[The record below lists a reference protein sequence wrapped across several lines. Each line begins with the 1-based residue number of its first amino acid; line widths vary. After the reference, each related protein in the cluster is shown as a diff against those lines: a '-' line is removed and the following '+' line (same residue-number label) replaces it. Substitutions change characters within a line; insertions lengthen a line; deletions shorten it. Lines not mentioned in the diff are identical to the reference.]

1 MQRKINYKN
10 TLNLPKTDFPMKAN
24 LQQNEPIIQ
33 KSWEKENLFLKIS
46 ERKRHSKKFLFH
58 DGPPYAN
65 GPIHL
70 GHLLNK
76 VLKDLVVR
84 SKIMEGF
91 NVEFVPGWDC
101 HGLPIEHKVLKELGK
116 NAASMTALSIRRSCG
131 KYAAKYVKMQSKQ
144 MVRLGT
150 LADYKKPYLTMTSG
164 YEAGVLEAF
173 SQLLEKGLVYRDLK
187 PVHWSIENQTA
198 LAEAELEYHEREDR
212 SIYVLFEV
220 DNPLILPPSLNAKKR
235 ERTYIIIWTTT
246 PWTLP
251 ANLAIAVAPKGK
263 YGLYRS
269 PDGENLIIGEALY
282 EQVFEKSQKANYFQV
297 GSCLGKEFSE
307 MGVSCI
313 HPFINRKSVVV
324 TADYVTFSTGT
335 GCVHTAPGHGDE
347 DYRTGLKEGLDIYC
361 PVRED
366 GTFDD
371 TVPEWIRG
379 KGVWESNEII
389 TQRLRETGNLFHSE
403 SYVHSYPH
411 DWRSKTPTIFRATNQ
426 WFIHMDKPF
435 TETGKT
441 LREVAINSVMKSVDF
456 YPDWGRNRLGG
467 MLESRPDW
475 CISRQRSW
483 GLPLP
488 YFTDTEGRAVMTVK
502 MVSAITEKIREKGSD
517 VWFFSEPHEL
527 LDKYNPQ
534 DDPQAPSWLKSKH
547 DISNLLKGGDV
558 FDVWFESGSSW
569 NSVLNA
575 RNLGYPADM
584 YLEGSDQHRGWFQ
597 SSLLVAL
604 GATGAP
610 PFRAL
615 FTHGFMVDA
624 KGKKMSKS
632 GGNAIEVEDI
642 LSKYGADICRWW
654 VSSLSYSN
662 DIKVDW
668 EFFDV
673 AADEYRKI
681 RNTIRFLLGNLSD
694 FDLIQH
700 GIEFNEDDKDSIDYW
715 AYCEFTKFANK
726 TSEAYSDFSYKQAS
740 DLIFSFCCDEMSAI
754 YLSCIKD
761 RLYCDKRDS
770 RKRRR
775 SQTVMYQIADGII
788 KFLAPILVHTSFEAY
803 KSLKKD
809 KDVNVHLETFP
820 CVEKIEPDEIW
831 DDIMKIRKRCLK
843 DLEDARGENGMNNPL
858 DVALIATVTE
868 NLYGEIKK
876 FEPELEDL
884 CGVSR
889 FDVLKEKEPR
899 GVEFEAEDILDIKLV
914 DLSEE
919 PRCERSWKRG
929 KTVEKRSNGRFLSE
943 RDALALGL

>member
-1 MQRKINYKN
+1 MQEKINYKD
-10 TLNLPKTDFPMKAN
+10 TLNLPRTDFPMKAN
-24 LQQNEPIIQ
+24 LQQKEPVIQ
-33 KSWEKENLFLKIS
+33 KSWNKENLFAKIR
-46 ERKRHSKKFLFH
+46 EKNRNCEKFLFH

-101 HGLPIEHKVLKELGK
+101 HGLPIEHKVLKELGED
-116 NAASMTALSIRRSCG
+116 AAAMPALSIRRSCS
-131 KYAAKYVKMQSKQ
+131 KYARKYVKTQSKQ
-144 MVRLGT
+144 MIRLGT
-150 LADYKKPYLTMTSG
+150 TGDYEKPYLTMTPD

-187 PVHWSIENQTA
+187 PVHWSIENRTA
-198 LAEAELEYHEREDR
+198 LAEAELEYHEREDK
-212 SIYVLFEV
+212 SVYVLFEI
-220 DNPLILPPSLNAKKR
+220 DDPSALPASLNAEHTEKA
-235 ERTYIIIWTTT
+235 YLIIWTTT

-251 ANLAIAVAPKGK
+251 ANLAVAVAPKGR
-263 YGLYRS
+263 YGLYRL
-269 PDGENLIIGEALY
+269 PDCKNLIVGEALCEEVFGKPGIENY
-282 EQVFEKSQKANYFQV
+282 EKI
-297 GSCLGKEFSE
+297 GSCLGEEFSE
-307 MGVSCI
+307 RGVSCV
-313 HPFINRKSVVV
+313 HPFIDRKSVLV

-347 DYRTGLKEGLDIYC
+347 DYRTGLREGLDIYC

-371 TVPEWIRG
+371 TAPDWIRG
-379 KGVWESNEII
+379 KGVWESNKII
-389 TQRLRETGNLFHSE
+389 TQRLADTGNLFHSE
-403 SYVHSYPH
+403 PYVHSYPH
-411 DWRSKTPTIFRATNQ
+411 DWRSKTPTIFRATDQ

-435 TETGKT
+435 GETGKT
-441 LREVAINSVMKSVDF
+441 LREIAIDSVGKKVDF
-456 YPDWGRNRLGG
+456 YPDWGRSRLGG

-488 YFTDTEGRAVMTVK
+488 YFTDGEGRVVMTVK
-502 MVSAITEKIREKGSD
+502 MVLAVAEKIRERGSD

-527 LDKYNPQ
+527 LDNYDPQ
-534 DDPQAPSWLKSKH
+534 DDPESPPWLESKE
-547 DISNLLKGGDV
+547 DVKALLKGSDV

-575 RNLGYPADM
+575 RDLGYPADM

-604 GATGAP
+604 GATGEP

-624 KGKKMSKS
+624 QGRKMSKS

-694 FDLIQH
+694 FDPAEDS
-700 GIEFNEDDKDSIDYW
+700 IEFEEEDRHSIDHW
-715 AYCEFTKFANK
+715 AYCEFTRFANE
-726 TSEAYSDFSYKQAS
+726 TADAYSGFRYKQAS
-740 DLIFSFCCDEMSAI
+740 DLIFSFCCDEMSAV
-754 YLSCIKD
+754 YLACIKD
-761 RLYCDKRDS
+761 RLYCEKKDS

-775 SQTVMYQIADGII
+775 AQTVMYQVADGII
-788 KFLAPILVHTSFEAY
+788 KFLAPVLVHTSFEAY

-809 KDVNVHLETFP
+809 SDANVHLETFP
-820 CVEKIEPDEIW
+820 RVERVEADKNWNEVMD
-831 DDIMKIRKRCLK
+831 IRKLCLK
-843 DLEDARGENGMNNPL
+843 ALEDARGEGGMNNPL
-858 DVALIATVTE
+858 DVALAVTVKE
-868 NLYGEIKK
+868 DLYDEIKK

-889 FDVLKEKEPR
+889 FEVSAGD
-899 GVEFEAEDILDIKLV
+899 GVHVELV
-914 DLSEE
+914 DLSQE

-929 KTVEKRSNGRFLSE
+929 KTVKKRSNGRFLSE
-943 RDALALGL
+943 RDASALGL

>member
-1 MQRKINYKN
+1 MQEKINYKD
-10 TLNLPKTDFPMKAN
+10 TLNLPRTNFPMKAN
-24 LQQNEPIIQ
+24 LQQKEPIIQ
-33 KSWEKENLFLKIS
+33 KSWKKENLFIKIR
-46 ERKRHSKKFLFH
+46 EKNRDREKFLFH

-101 HGLPIEHKVLKELGK
+101 HGLPIEHKVLKELGED
-116 NAASMTALSIRRSCG
+116 AASMPALSIRRNCS
-131 KYAAKYVKMQSKQ
+131 KYARKYVKTQSKQ
-144 MVRLGT
+144 MIRLGT
-150 LADYKKPYLTMTSG
+150 IGDYEKPYLTMTPD

-173 SQLLEKGLVYRDLK
+173 SKLLEKGLVYRDLK
-187 PVHWSIENQTA
+187 PVHWSIENRTA
-198 LAEAELEYHEREDR
+198 LAEAELEYHEREDK
-212 SIYVLFEV
+212 SVYVLFEI
-220 DNPLILPPSLNAKKR
+220 DDPSALPPSLNVGQEEKV
-235 ERTYIIIWTTT
+235 YLIIWTTT

-251 ANLAIAVAPKGK
+251 ANLAVAVAPKGR

-269 PDGENLIIGEALY
+269 PEGKNLIVGEALCEEVFSKSGREDY
-282 EQVFEKSQKANYFQV
+282 EKV
-297 GSCLGKEFSE
+297 GSCLGEEFSE
-307 MGVSCI
+307 HGVSCI
-313 HPFINRKSVVV
+313 HPFIDRKSVLV

-347 DYRTGLKEGLDIYC
+347 DYRTGLQEGLDIYC

-366 GTFDD
+366 GSFDD

-389 TQRLRETGNLFHSE
+389 TQRLSDTGNLFHSE
-403 SYVHSYPH
+403 PYVHSYPH
-411 DWRSKTPTIFRATNQ
+411 DWRSKTPTIFRATDQ

-435 TETGKT
+435 GETEKT
-441 LREVAINSVMKSVDF
+441 LREIAIDAVGKNVDF
-456 YPDWGRNRLGG
+456 YPDWGRSRLGG

-488 YFTDTEGRAVMTVK
+488 YFTDREGRAVMTVK
-502 MVSAITEKIREKGSD
+502 MVLAVAEKIREKGSD

-527 LDKYNPQ
+527 LDNY
-534 DDPQAPSWLKSKH
+534 DPQNDPETPPWLESKE
-547 DISNLLKGGDV
+547 DIEGLLKGGDV

-575 RNLGYPADM
+575 RDLGYPADM

-604 GATGAP
+604 GATGEP

-624 KGKKMSKS
+624 RGRKMSKS

-694 FDLIQH
+694 FDPEQDSV
-700 GIEFNEDDKDSIDYW
+700 EFEEEDRYSIDHW
-715 AYCEFTKFANK
+715 AYCEFTRFANE
-726 TSEAYSDFSYKQAS
+726 TADAYSGFRYKQAS

-754 YLSCIKD
+754 YLACIKD
-761 RLYCDKRDS
+761 RLYCESKNS

-775 SQTVMYQIADGII
+775 AQTVMYQVAEGII
-788 KFLAPILVHTSFEAY
+788 KFLAPVLVHTSFEAY
-803 KSLKKD
+803 KSLRKD
-809 KDVNVHLETFP
+809 DDANVHLETFP
-820 CVEKIEPDEIW
+820 RVKKVETDKTWNDVM
-831 DDIMKIRKRCLK
+831 DIRKLCLK
-843 DLEDARGENGMNNPL
+843 ALEDARGEGGMNNPL
-858 DVALIATVTE
+858 DVALSVTVKE
-868 NLYGEIKK
+868 DIYDEIRK

-889 FDVLKEKEPR
+889 FEVSAGDEIH
-899 GVEFEAEDILDIKLV
+899 VELI
-914 DLSEE
+914 DLSQE

-929 KTVEKRSNGRFLSE
+929 KTVKKRSNGRFLSE

>member
-1 MQRKINYKN
+1 MQQKTNYKD
-10 TLNLPKTDFPMKAN
+10 TLNLPRTNFAMKAN
-24 LQQNEPIIQ
+24 LQQKEPLVQ
-33 KSWEKENLFLKIS
+33 KSWEKENLFGKIREKS
-46 ERKRHSKKFLFH
+46 RGREKFLFH

-91 NVEFVPGWDC
+91 DVDFVPGWDC
-101 HGLPIEHKVLKELGK
+101 HGLPIEHKVLKELGED
-116 NAASMTALSIRRSCG
+116 AAAMPALSIRRSCG

-144 MVRLGT
+144 MIRLGT
-150 LADYKKPYLTMTSG
+150 LADYKKPYLTMTPD

-173 SQLLEKGLVYRDLK
+173 SQMLEKGLVYRDLK
-187 PVHWSIENQTA
+187 PVHWSIENRTA
-198 LAEAELEYHEREDR
+198 LAEAELEYHEREDK
-212 SIYVLFEV
+212 SVYVLFEV
-220 DNPLILPPSLNAKKR
+220 DDPAALPPSLNAEQA
-235 ERTYIIIWTTT
+235 ERVCLMIWTTT

-251 ANLAIAVAPKGK
+251 ANLAVAVAPKGK
-263 YGLYRS
+263 YGLYIS
-269 PDGENLIIGEALY
+269 PEGENLIIGEALC
-282 EQVFEKSQKANYFQV
+282 EEVFGKSGRKDYKKA
-297 GSCLGKEFSE
+297 GSCLGEELSQP
-307 MGVSCI
+307 GVSCN
-313 HPFINRKSVVV
+313 HPFIDRKSVVV

-347 DYRTGLKEGLDIYC
+347 DYRTGLQEGLDIYC

-371 TVPEWIRG
+371 TVPEWLRG
-379 KGVWESNEII
+379 KGVWESNELI
-389 TQRLRETGNLFHSE
+389 TRRLEETGNLFHSE

-411 DWRSKTPTIFRATNQ
+411 DWRSKTPTIFRATDQ
-426 WFIHMDKPF
+426 WFIHMDRPF
-435 TETGKT
+435 GETGKT
-441 LREVAINSVMKSVDF
+441 LRETAIDAVGKNVDF
-456 YPDWGRNRLGG
+456 YPDWGRSRLGG

-488 YFTDTEGRAVMTVK
+488 YFTDGEGRAVMTVK
-502 MVSAITEKIREKGSD
+502 IVLAVAEKIRERGSD
-517 VWFFSEPHEL
+517 VWFFSEPHQL
-527 LDKYNPQ
+527 LDSYDPQ
-534 DDPQAPSWLKSKH
+534 DDPEAPDWLKSKE
-547 DISNLLKGGDV
+547 SLKGLLKGADV

-575 RNLGYPADM
+575 RDLGYPADM

-604 GATGAP
+604 GATGEP

-624 KGKKMSKS
+624 RGRKMSKS

-668 EFFDV
+668 EFFDI

-694 FDLIQH
+694 FDPARDS
-700 GIEFNEDDKDSIDYW
+700 IEFEENDRYSIDHW
-715 AYCEFTKFANK
+715 AYCEFTRFANE
-726 TSEAYSDFSYKQAS
+726 TADAYSGFSYKQAS
-740 DLIFSFCCDEMSAI
+740 DLIFSFCCDEMSAV
-754 YLSCIKD
+754 YLACIKD
-761 RLYCDKRDS
+761 RLYCEKKDS

-775 SQTVMYQIADGII
+775 AQTVMYQVADGII
-788 KFLAPILVHTSFEAY
+788 KFLAPVLVHTSFEAY

-809 KDVNVHLETFP
+809 DDANIHLETFP
-820 CVEKIEPDEIW
+820 RVEKVEADKTW
-831 DDIMKIRKRCLK
+831 NDVMDVRKLCLK
-843 DLEDARGENGMNNPL
+843 ALEDARGEGGINNPL
-858 DVALIATVTE
+858 DAALSVTVNE
-868 NLYGEIKK
+868 DLFDEIKK
-876 FEPELEDL
+876 FGPELEDL

-889 FDVLKEKEPR
+889 FEVSAGEKIH
-899 GVEFEAEDILDIKLV
+899 VELA
-914 DLSEE
+914 DLSRE

-929 KTVEKRSNGRFLSE
+929 ETVKKRSNGRFLSE
-943 RDALALGL
+943 RDASALGL

>member
-1 MQRKINYKN
+1 MQQKINYKD

-24 LQQNEPIIQ
+24 LQQKEPVIQ
-33 KSWEKENLFLKIS
+33 RSWEKENLFARIREKNHNR
-46 ERKRHSKKFLFH
+46 EKFLFH

-91 NVEFVPGWDC
+91 DVEFVPGWDC
-101 HGLPIEHKVLKELGK
+101 HGLPIEHKVLKELGED
-116 NAASMTALSIRRSCG
+116 AATIPALSIRRNCR
-131 KYAAKYVKMQSKQ
+131 KYATKYVKTQSKQ
-144 MVRLGT
+144 MIRLGT
-150 LADYKKPYLTMTSG
+150 LANYEKPYLTMTPG
-164 YEAGVLEAF
+164 YEAGVLSAF

-187 PVHWSIENQTA
+187 PVHWSIENRTA
-198 LAEAELEYHEREDR
+198 LAEAELEYHEKEDK
-212 SIYVLFEV
+212 SVYVLFEI
-220 DNPLILPPSLNAKKR
+220 DDSSTLPPSLNAKK
-235 ERTYIIIWTTT
+235 EEKVCLVIWTTT

-251 ANLAIAVAPKGK
+251 ANLAVAVAPKGR

-269 PDGENLIIGEALY
+269 PEGENLIIGEALC
-282 EQVFEKSQKANYFQV
+282 EEVFEKSGKKDCKKI
-297 GSCLGKEFSE
+297 GSCLGEEFPE
-307 MGVSCI
+307 RGVSCI
-313 HPFINRKSVVV
+313 HPFIDRKSAVV

-347 DYRTGLKEGLDIYC
+347 DYRTGLREGLDIYC

-371 TVPEWIRG
+371 TVPDWIKG
-379 KGVWESNEII
+379 KGVWESNGII
-389 TQRLRETGNLFHSE
+389 TRRLSDSGNLFHSE
-403 SYVHSYPH
+403 PYVHSYPH
-411 DWRSKTPTIFRATNQ
+411 DWRSKTPTIFRATDQ

-435 TETGKT
+435 GEAGKT
-441 LREVAINSVMKSVDF
+441 LREIAIDAVRKNIDF
-456 YPDWGRNRLGG
+456 YPDWGRSRLGG

-488 YFTDTEGRAVMTVK
+488 YFTDGEGRAVMTVK
-502 MVSAITEKIREKGSD
+502 MVLAVTEKIREKGSD

-527 LDKYNPQ
+527 LDSYDPK
-534 DDPQAPSWLKSKH
+534 DDPEAPPWLKSKEAVK
-547 DISNLLKGGDV
+547 NLLKGGDV

-575 RNLGYPADM
+575 RDLGYPADM

-604 GATGAP
+604 GATGEP

-624 KGKKMSKS
+624 QGRKMSKS

-681 RNTIRFLLGNLSD
+681 RNIIRFLLGNLSD
-694 FDLIQH
+694 FDPARDSV
-700 GIEFNEDDKDSIDYW
+700 EFEEDDRYSIDHW
-715 AYCEFTKFANK
+715 AYCEFTRFANE
-726 TSEAYSDFSYKQAS
+726 TADAYSGFRYKQAS
-740 DLIFSFCCDEMSAI
+740 DLIFSFCCDEMSAV
-754 YLSCIKD
+754 YLACIKD
-761 RLYCDKRDS
+761 RLYCERKDS

-775 SQTVMYQIADGII
+775 AQTVMYKIADGII
-788 KFLAPILVHTSFEAY
+788 KFLAPVLVHTSFEAY

-809 KDVNVHLETFP
+809 NDANVHLETFP
-820 CVEKIEPDEIW
+820 RVEKVDADKTW
-831 DDIMKIRKRCLK
+831 NDVMDLRKLCLK
-843 DLEDARGENGMNNPL
+843 ALEDARGEGGMNNPL
-858 DVALIATVTE
+858 DVALTVTVKE
-868 NLYGEIKK
+868 NLYDEIKK

-889 FDVLKEKEPR
+889 FEVSAGDEIH
-899 GVEFEAEDILDIKLV
+899 VELI
-914 DLSEE
+914 DLSQE

-929 KTVEKRSNGRFLSE
+929 KTVKKRSNGRFLSE
-943 RDALALGL
+943 RDASALGL

>member
-1 MQRKINYKN
+1 MQEKINYKD
-10 TLNLPKTDFPMKAN
+10 TLNLPRTDFPMKAN
-24 LQQNEPIIQ
+24 LQQKEPIIQ
-33 KSWEKENLFLKIS
+33 KSWEKEGLFAKIR
-46 ERKRHSKKFLFH
+46 EKNRDHEKFLFH

-101 HGLPIEHKVLKELGK
+101 HGLPIEHKVLKELGED
-116 NAASMTALSIRRSCG
+116 AAAMPALSIRRNCN
-131 KYAAKYVKMQSKQ
+131 KYARKYVKTQSKQ
-144 MVRLGT
+144 MIRLGT
-150 LADYKKPYLTMTSG
+150 IGDYEKPYLTMTPN

-187 PVHWSIENQTA
+187 PVHWSIENRTA
-198 LAEAELEYHEREDR
+198 LAEAELEYHEREDK
-212 SIYVLFEV
+212 SVYVLFEI
-220 DNPLILPPSLNAKKR
+220 DDPSALPPSLNA
-235 ERTYIIIWTTT
+235 EHAENVCLIIWTTT

-251 ANLAIAVAPKGK
+251 ANLAVAVAPKGR
-263 YGLYRS
+263 YGLYRF
-269 PDGENLIIGEALY
+269 PDGQSLIVGETLCEEVFAKSGIEDY
-282 EQVFEKSQKANYFQV
+282 EKI
-297 GSCLGKEFSE
+297 GSCLGEEFPQR
-307 MGVSCI
+307 GVSCI
-313 HPFINRKSVVV
+313 HPFIDRKSVLV
-324 TADYVTFSTGT
+324 TADYVTFATGT

-347 DYRTGLKEGLDIYC
+347 DYRTGLREGLDIYC
-361 PVRED
+361 PVREN
-366 GTFDD
+366 GIFDD
-371 TVPEWIRG
+371 TVPDWIRG

-389 TQRLRETGNLFHSE
+389 TQRLADTGNLFHSE
-403 SYVHSYPH
+403 TYVHSYPH
-411 DWRSKTPTIFRATNQ
+411 DWRSKTPTIFRATDQ

-435 TETGKT
+435 GETGKT
-441 LREVAINSVMKSVDF
+441 LREIAIDAVRKNVDF
-456 YPDWGRNRLGG
+456 YPDWGRGRLGG

-488 YFTDTEGRAVMTVK
+488 YFTDGEGRAVMTVK
-502 MVSAITEKIREKGSD
+502 MVLAVTEKIRERGSD

-527 LDKYNPQ
+527 LDNYDPQ
-534 DDPQAPSWLKSKH
+534 DDPETPLWLESKE
-547 DISNLLKGGDV
+547 DIEGLLKGSDV

-575 RNLGYPADM
+575 RDLGYPADM

-604 GATGAP
+604 GATGEP

-624 KGKKMSKS
+624 KGRKMSKS
-632 GGNAIEVEDI
+632 GGNAIEVEDM

-662 DIKVDW
+662 DVKVDW

-694 FDLIQH
+694 FDPAEDSV
-700 GIEFNEDDKDSIDYW
+700 EFEEEDRYSIDHW
-715 AYCEFTKFANK
+715 AYCEFTRFANE
-726 TSEAYSDFSYKQAS
+726 TADAYSGFRYKQAS
-740 DLIFSFCCDEMSAI
+740 DLIFSFCSDEMSAV
-754 YLSCIKD
+754 YLACIKD
-761 RLYCDKRDS
+761 RLYCEKKDS

-775 SQTVMYQIADGII
+775 AQTVMYQVADGII
-788 KFLAPILVHTSFEAY
+788 KFLAPVLVHTSFEAY

-809 KDVNVHLETFP
+809 DRTNVHLETFP
-820 CVEKIEPDEIW
+820 RVEKAEADKNW
-831 DDIMKIRKRCLK
+831 NGVMDIRKLCLK
-843 DLEDARGENGMNNPL
+843 ALEDARGEGGMNNPL
-858 DVALIATVTE
+858 DVALAVTVKE
-868 NLYGEIKK
+868 NVYDEIKK

-889 FDVLKEKEPR
+889 FEVSAGDGTQV
-899 GVEFEAEDILDIKLV
+899 KLV
-914 DLSEE
+914 DLSQE
-919 PRCERSWKRG
+919 PRCERSWKRD
-929 KTVEKRSNGRFLSE
+929 KTVKKRSNGRFLSE
-943 RDALALGL
+943 RDASALGL

>member
-1 MQRKINYKN
+1 MQQKINYKD
-10 TLNLPKTDFPMKAN
+10 TLNLPRTDFPMKAN
-24 LQQNEPIIQ
+24 LQQKEPIIQ
-33 KSWEKENLFLKIS
+33 KSWEKENLFAKIL
-46 ERKRHSKKFLFH
+46 EKNRNREKFLFH

-101 HGLPIEHKVLKELGK
+101 HGLPIEHKVLKELGED
-116 NAASMTALSIRRSCG
+116 AAAMPALSIRRNCS
-131 KYAAKYVKMQSKQ
+131 KYARKYVKTQSKQ
-144 MVRLGT
+144 MIRLGT
-150 LADYKKPYLTMTSG
+150 IGDYEKPYLTMTPD

-187 PVHWSIENQTA
+187 PVHWSIENRTA
-198 LAEAELEYHEREDR
+198 LAEAELEYHEREDK
-212 SIYVLFEV
+212 SVYVLFEI
-220 DNPLILPPSLNAKKR
+220 DDPSALPQSLNAEHAEKVHL
-235 ERTYIIIWTTT
+235 IIWTTT

-251 ANLAIAVAPKGK
+251 ANLAVAVAPKGR
-263 YGLYRS
+263 YGLYRF
-269 PDGENLIIGEALY
+269 PDGENLIVGETLC
-282 EQVFEKSQKANYFQV
+282 EEVFGKSGMEDYGKI
-297 GSCLGKEFSE
+297 GSCLGEEFSQR
-307 MGVSCI
+307 GVSCI
-313 HPFINRKSVVV
+313 HPFIDRKSVLI
-324 TADYVTFSTGT
+324 TADHVTFSTGT

-347 DYRTGLKEGLDIYC
+347 DYRIGLREGLDIYC

-366 GTFDD
+366 GTFDG
-371 TVPEWIRG
+371 TVPDWIRG

-389 TQRLRETGNLFHSE
+389 TRRLADTGNLFHSE
-403 SYVHSYPH
+403 PYVHSYPH
-411 DWRSKTPTIFRATNQ
+411 DWRSKTPTIFRATDQ
-426 WFIHMDKPF
+426 WFIHMDKSF
-435 TETGKT
+435 GETGKT
-441 LREVAINSVMKSVDF
+441 LREIAIDAVRKNVDF
-456 YPDWGRNRLGG
+456 YPDWGRSRLGG

-488 YFTDTEGRAVMTVK
+488 YFTDGEGRAVMTVK
-502 MVSAITEKIREKGSD
+502 MVLAVTEKIKERGSD
-517 VWFFSEPHEL
+517 VWFFSKPHEL
-527 LDKYNPQ
+527 LDNYDPQ
-534 DDPQAPSWLKSKH
+534 DDPETPASLESKE
-547 DISNLLKGGDV
+547 DIKGLLKGTDV

-575 RNLGYPADM
+575 RDLGYPADM

-604 GATGAP
+604 GATGEP

-624 KGKKMSKS
+624 KGRKMSKS
-632 GGNAIEVEDI
+632 GGNAIEVEDM

-681 RNTIRFLLGNLSD
+681 RNTVRFLLGNLSD
-694 FDLIQH
+694 FDPAEDS
-700 GIEFNEDDKDSIDYW
+700 IEFEEEDRYSIDHW
-715 AYCEFTKFANK
+715 AYCEFTRFADE
-726 TSEAYSDFSYKQAS
+726 TAEAYSGFRYKQAS
-740 DLIFSFCCDEMSAI
+740 DLIFSFCCDEMSAV
-754 YLSCIKD
+754 YLACIKD
-761 RLYCDKRDS
+761 RLYCEKKDS

-775 SQTVMYQIADGII
+775 AQTVMYQVADGII
-788 KFLAPILVHTSFEAY
+788 KFLAPVLVHTSFEAY

-809 KDVNVHLETFP
+809 DDVNVHLETFP
-820 CVEKIEPDEIW
+820 RVEKVEADKIW
-831 DDIMKIRKRCLK
+831 NDVMDIRKSCLK
-843 DLEDARGENGMNNPL
+843 ALEDARGEGGINNPL
-858 DVALIATVTE
+858 DAALAVTVNE
-868 NLYGEIKK
+868 DLFDRIKK
-876 FEPELEDL
+876 FELELEDL

-889 FDVLKEKEPR
+889 FEILAGEEIH
-899 GVEFEAEDILDIKLV
+899 VELT
-914 DLSEE
+914 DLSQE

-929 KTVEKRSNGRFLSE
+929 RTVKKRSNGRFLSE

>member
-1 MQRKINYKN
+1 MQQKINYKD
-10 TLNLPKTDFPMKAN
+10 TLNLPRTDFPMKAN
-24 LQQNEPIIQ
+24 LQQKEPAIQ
-33 KSWEKENLFLKIS
+33 KSWQKENLFEKIH
-46 ERKRHSKKFLFH
+46 EKNRDCEKFLFH

-91 NVEFVPGWDC
+91 DVEFVPGWDC
-101 HGLPIEHKVLKELGK
+101 HGLPIEHKVLKELGED
-116 NAASMTALSIRRSCG
+116 AATMPALSIRRSCG
-131 KYAAKYVKMQSKQ
+131 KYARKYVKMQSKQ
-144 MVRLGT
+144 MIRLGT
-150 LADYKKPYLTMTSG
+150 IGDYKKPYLTMTPD

-187 PVHWSIENQTA
+187 PVHWSIENRTA
-198 LAEAELEYHEREDR
+198 LAEAELEYHEKEDK
-212 SIYVLFEV
+212 SVYVLFEI
-220 DNPLILPPSLNAKKR
+220 DDPSALPQSLNAEHAEKV
-235 ERTYIIIWTTT
+235 YLIIWTTT

-251 ANLAIAVAPKGK
+251 ANLAVAVAPKGR

-269 PDGENLIIGEALY
+269 QDGKNLIVGEALCEEVFDKSGIEDY
-282 EQVFEKSQKANYFQV
+282 EKI
-297 GSCLGKEFSE
+297 GSCLGEEFSE
-307 MGVSCI
+307 RGVSCI
-313 HPFINRKSVVV
+313 HPFIDRKSVLV

-371 TVPEWIRG
+371 TVPDWLTG

-389 TQRLRETGNLFHSE
+389 TQRLAESGNLFHSE
-403 SYVHSYPH
+403 PYVHSYPH
-411 DWRSKTPTIFRATNQ
+411 DWRSKTPTIFRATDQ

-435 TETGKT
+435 GETAKT
-441 LREVAINSVMKSVDF
+441 LRETAIDAVRENVDF
-456 YPDWGRNRLGG
+456 YPDWGRSRLGG

-488 YFTDTEGRAVMTVK
+488 YFTDGEGRAVMTVK
-502 MVSAITEKIREKGSD
+502 MVLAVTEKIREKSSD

-527 LDKYNPQ
+527 LENYDPQ
-534 DDPQAPSWLKSKH
+534 DDPETPPWLKSKQ
-547 DISNLLKGGDV
+547 DLKDLLKGGDV

-575 RNLGYPADM
+575 RGLGYPADM

-604 GATGAP
+604 GATGEP

-624 KGKKMSKS
+624 RGRKMSKS

-694 FDLIQH
+694 FDPVEDSV
-700 GIEFNEDDKDSIDYW
+700 EFEEEDRYSIDHW
-715 AYCEFTKFANK
+715 AYCEFTRFA
-726 TSEAYSDFSYKQAS
+726 SETADAYSGFRYKQAS
-740 DLIFSFCCDEMSAI
+740 DLIFSFCCDEMSAV
-754 YLSCIKD
+754 YLACIKD
-761 RLYCDKRDS
+761 RLYCEKKDS

-775 SQTVMYQIADGII
+775 AQTVMYQVADGII
-788 KFLAPILVHTSFEAY
+788 KFLAPVLVHTSFEAY

-809 KDVNVHLETFP
+809 SDVNVHLETFP
-820 CVEKIEPDEIW
+820 SVEKIEADKTW
-831 DDIMKIRKRCLK
+831 NYVMDIRKLCLK
-843 DLEDARGENGMNNPL
+843 ALEDARGEGGMNNPL
-858 DVALIATVTE
+858 DVALAVTVKKD
-868 NLYGEIKK
+868 LYDEIKK

-889 FDVLKEKEPR
+889 FEVSAGDETQ
-899 GVEFEAEDILDIKLV
+899 VELV
-914 DLSEE
+914 DLSQE

-929 KTVEKRSNGRFLSE
+929 KTVKKRSNGRFLSE
-943 RDALALGL
+943 RDASALGL

>member
-1 MQRKINYKN
+1 MSKEINYKD

-24 LQQNEPIIQ
+24 LQQKEPGIQ
-33 KSWEKENLFLKIS
+33 KSWQKENLFEKIL
-46 ERKRHSKKFLFH
+46 ECRRGREKFIFH

-65 GPIHL
+65 GPIHM

-91 NVEFVPGWDC
+91 DVEFVPGWDC
-101 HGLPIEHKVLKELGK
+101 HGLPIEHKVLKELGED
-116 NAASMTALSIRRSCG
+116 AASMEPLSVRRKCA
-131 KYAAKYVKMQSKQ
+131 KYASKQVKTQSKQ

-150 LADYKKPYLTMTSG
+150 LGDYKKPYLTMTPA

-173 SQLLEKGLVYRDLK
+173 SALLEKGIVCRDLK
-187 PVHWSIENQTA
+187 PVHWSIENRTA
-198 LAEAELEYHEREDR
+198 LAEAELEYHEREDKSVYVAFGVKNPKDLPR
-212 SIYVLFEV
+212 SLGA
-220 DNPLILPPSLNAKKR
+220 NPEDHISIL
-235 ERTYIIIWTTT
+235 IWTTT

-251 ANLAIAVAPKGK
+251 ANLAVAVAPGGR

-269 PDGENLIIGEALY
+269 PAGESFILGEKLF
-282 EQVFEKSQKANYFQV
+282 EEVFKKAGKTGFKKT
-297 GSCLGKEFSE
+297 GECLGKDLSD
-307 MGVSCI
+307 GAVLCS
-313 HPFINRKSVVV
+313 HPFIERLSPVV
-324 TADYVTFSTGT
+324 TADYVTFSSGT

-347 DYRTGLKEGLDIYC
+347 DYRTGLREGLDIYC

-371 TVPEWIRG
+371 TVPGWLRG
-379 KGVWESNEII
+379 KGVFESNELI
-389 TQRLRETGNLFHSE
+389 TQRLGETGSLFHSE
-403 SYVHSYPH
+403 TYIHSYPH
-411 DWRSKTPTIFRATNQ
+411 DWRSKTPTIFRATEQ
-426 WFIHMDKPF
+426 WFVQMDKPF
-435 TETGKT
+435 GEAGRT
-441 LREVAINSVMKSVDF
+441 LREIAIDYVGEKIDF
-456 YPDWGRNRLGG
+456 YPDWGKSRLGG

-488 YFTDTEGRAVMTVK
+488 YFTDAQGRAVMTVRI
-502 MVSAITEKIREKGSD
+502 VLAVCEKIREKGSD
-517 VWFFSEPHEL
+517 VWFFSLPSEL
-527 LDKYNPQ
+527 LSGY
-534 DDPQAPSWLKSKH
+534 DPGEDPDAPEWLRSRE
-547 DISNLLKGGDV
+547 DIEGLRKGGDV

-569 NSVLNA
+569 NSVLKA
-575 RNLGYPADM
+575 RDLGYPADM

-604 GATGAP
+604 GATGEA

-624 KGKKMSKS
+624 RGRKMSKS
-632 GGNAIEVEDI
+632 GGNAIDVEDI
-642 LSKYGADICRWW
+642 LSRYGADICRWW

-681 RNTIRFLLGNLSD
+681 RNTIRFMLGNLSD
-694 FDLIQH
+694 FDPVRDAVEMD
-700 GIEFNEDDKDSIDYW
+700 GEDRYSIDHW
-715 AYCEFTKFANK
+715 AHCEFTRFAEE
-726 TSEAYSDFSYKQAS
+726 TTEAYCGFQYKKAS
-740 DLIFSFCCDEMSAI
+740 DLLFSFCSNEMSAV
-754 YLSCIKD
+754 YLACVKD
-761 RLYCDKRDS
+761 RLYCERKDS

-775 SQTVMYQIADGII
+775 CQTVMYEIAEGII
-788 KFLAPILVHTSFEAY
+788 KFLAPILVHTSYEAW

-809 KDVNVHLETFP
+809 PDANVHLEEFAH
-820 CVEKIEPDEIW
+820 VKRVRAEGIW
-831 DDIMKIRKRCLK
+831 SDVMDIRKRCLK
-843 DLEDARGENGMNNPL
+843 ALEEARGEGGISNPL
-858 DVALIATVTE
+858 DVSVCVAVRKELLSEIA
-868 NLYGEIKK
+868 K
-876 FEPELEDL
+876 FEGELEDL

-889 FDVLKEKEPR
+889 LRVTEGDEI
-899 GVEFEAEDILDIKLV
+899 GVELTDI
-914 DLSEE
+914 SSE

-929 KTVEKRSNGRFLSE
+929 ESVRERQNGSFLSE

>member
-1 MQRKINYKN
+1 MQQKINYKD
-10 TLNLPKTDFPMKAN
+10 TLNLPRTDFPMKAN
-24 LQQNEPIIQ
+24 LQQKEPVIQ
-33 KSWEKENLFLKIS
+33 RSWEKENLFAKIR
-46 ERKRHSKKFLFH
+46 EKNHNREKFLFH

-91 NVEFVPGWDC
+91 DVEFVPGWDC
-101 HGLPIEHKVLKELGK
+101 HGLPIEHKVLKELGED
-116 NAASMTALSIRRSCG
+116 AATIPPLSIRRSCR
-131 KYAAKYVKMQSKQ
+131 KYATKYVKTQSKQ
-144 MVRLGT
+144 MIRLGT
-150 LADYKKPYLTMTSG
+150 LANYEKPYLTMTPG

-187 PVHWSIENQTA
+187 PVHWSIENRTA
-198 LAEAELEYHEREDR
+198 LAEAELEYHEKEDK
-212 SIYVLFEV
+212 SVYVLFEI
-220 DNPLILPPSLNAKKR
+220 DDPSTLPPSLNAKKA
-235 ERTYIIIWTTT
+235 EKVYLVIWTTT

-251 ANLAIAVAPKGK
+251 ANLAVAVAPKGR

-269 PDGENLIIGEALY
+269 PEGENLIIGEALC
-282 EQVFEKSQKANYFQV
+282 EEVFEKSGKKDYEKV
-297 GSCLGKEFSE
+297 GSCLGEEFPE
-307 MGVSCI
+307 RGVSCI
-313 HPFINRKSVVV
+313 HPFIDRKSAVV

-347 DYRTGLKEGLDIYC
+347 DYRTGLREGLDIYC

-371 TVPEWIRG
+371 TVPDWIKG
-379 KGVWESNEII
+379 KGVWESNGII
-389 TQRLRETGNLFHSE
+389 THRLSDSGNLFHSE
-403 SYVHSYPH
+403 PYVHSYPH
-411 DWRSKTPTIFRATNQ
+411 DWRSKTPTIFRATDQ

-435 TETGKT
+435 GEAGET
-441 LREVAINSVMKSVDF
+441 LREIAIDAVRKNIDF
-456 YPDWGRNRLGG
+456 YPDWGRSRLGG

-488 YFTDTEGRAVMTVK
+488 YFTDGEGRAVMTVK
-502 MVSAITEKIREKGSD
+502 MVLAVTEKIREKGSD
-517 VWFFSEPHEL
+517 VWFFSESHEL
-527 LDKYNPQ
+527 LDNYDPQ
-534 DDPQAPSWLKSKH
+534 DDPEAPPWLKSKEAVK
-547 DISNLLKGGDV
+547 DLLKGGDV

-575 RNLGYPADM
+575 RDLGYPADM

-604 GATGAP
+604 GATGEP

-624 KGKKMSKS
+624 QGRKMSKS
-632 GGNAIEVEDI
+632 GGNAIEVENI

-673 AADEYRKI
+673 ASDEYRKI

-694 FDLIQH
+694 FDPAQDS
-700 GIEFNEDDKDSIDYW
+700 IEFEEDDKYSIDHW
-715 AYCEFTKFANK
+715 AYCEFTKFANE
-726 TSEAYSDFSYKQAS
+726 TADAYSGFRYKQAS
-740 DLIFSFCCDEMSAI
+740 DLIFSFCCDEISAV
-754 YLSCIKD
+754 YLACIKD
-761 RLYCDKRDS
+761 RLYCERKDS
-770 RKRRR
+770 RRRR
-775 SQTVMYQIADGII
+775 RAQTVMYQIAEGIV
-788 KFLAPILVHTSFEAY
+788 KFLAPVLVHTSFEAY

-809 KDVNVHLETFP
+809 TDANVHLETFP
-820 CVEKIEPDEIW
+820 RVEKVEADKTW
-831 DDIMKIRKRCLK
+831 NDVMDIRKLCLK
-843 DLEDARGENGMNNPL
+843 ALEDARGEGGVNNPL
-858 DVALIATVTE
+858 DVALAVAVKAD
-868 NLYGEIKK
+868 LYNEIKK

-889 FDVLKEKEPR
+889 FEVSAGNEIQ
-899 GVEFEAEDILDIKLV
+899 VELI
-914 DLSEE
+914 DLSQE

-929 KTVEKRSNGRFLSE
+929 KTVKKRSNGGFLSE
-943 RDALALGL
+943 RDASALGL

>member
-1 MQRKINYKN
+1 MQQKINYKD
-10 TLNLPKTDFPMKAN
+10 TLNLPRTNFAMKAN
-24 LQQNEPIIQ
+24 LQQKEPLIQ
-33 KSWEKENLFLKIS
+33 KSWEKENLFEKIREKS
-46 ERKRHSKKFLFH
+46 RNCEKFLFH

-91 NVEFVPGWDC
+91 NVDFVPGWDC
-101 HGLPIEHKVLKELGK
+101 HGLPIEHKVLKELGED
-116 NAASMTALSIRRSCG
+116 AAAMPALSIRRNCS
-131 KYAAKYVKMQSKQ
+131 KYARKYIKTQSKQ
-144 MVRLGT
+144 MIRLGT
-150 LADYKKPYLTMTSG
+150 IGDYEKPYLTMTPD

-187 PVHWSIENQTA
+187 PVHWSIENRTA
-198 LAEAELEYHEREDR
+198 LAEAELEYHEREDK
-212 SIYVLFEV
+212 SVYVLFEV
-220 DNPLILPPSLNAKKR
+220 DDPAVLPPSLNAEQA
-235 ERTYIIIWTTT
+235 ERVCLMIWTTT

-251 ANLAIAVAPKGK
+251 ANLAVAVAPKGK
-263 YGLYRS
+263 YGLYRL
-269 PDGENLIIGEALY
+269 PEGENLIIGEALCEEVFGKSERGDY
-282 EQVFEKSQKANYFQV
+282 EKI
-297 GSCLGKEFSE
+297 GSCLGEELSDH
-307 MGVSCI
+307 GASCL
-313 HPFINRKSVVV
+313 HPFIERKSVLV

-347 DYRTGLKEGLDIYC
+347 DYKTGLQEGLDIYC

-371 TVPEWIRG
+371 TVPEWLRG
-379 KGVWESNEII
+379 KVVWESNELI
-389 TQRLRETGNLFHSE
+389 TRRLAETGNLFHSE
-403 SYVHSYPH
+403 PYVHSYPH
-411 DWRSKTPTIFRATNQ
+411 DWRSKTPTIFRATDQ

-435 TETGKT
+435 GESGKT
-441 LREVAINSVMKSVDF
+441 LREIAIDAVGKNIDF
-456 YPDWGRNRLGG
+456 YPDWGRSRLGG

-488 YFTDTEGRAVMTVK
+488 YFTDGEGRAVMTVK
-502 MVSAITEKIREKGSD
+502 MVMAVAEKIREKGSD
-517 VWFFSEPHEL
+517 VWFFSEPHQL
-527 LDKYNPQ
+527 LDNYDPL
-534 DDPQAPSWLKSKH
+534 DDPEAPDWLKSKE
-547 DISNLLKGGDV
+547 DLKDLLKGGDV

-604 GATGAP
+604 GATGEP

-624 KGKKMSKS
+624 RGRKMSKS

-668 EFFDV
+668 EFFDI

-694 FDLIQH
+694 FDPAQDS
-700 GIEFNEDDKDSIDYW
+700 IEFEEKDRYSIDHW
-715 AYCEFTKFANK
+715 AYCEFTRFANE
-726 TSEAYSDFSYKQAS
+726 TADAYSGFNYKQAS
-740 DLIFSFCCDEMSAI
+740 DLIFSFCCDEMSAV
-754 YLSCIKD
+754 YLACIKD
-761 RLYCDKRDS
+761 RLYCERKDS

-775 SQTVMYQIADGII
+775 AQTVMYQVTDGII
-788 KFLAPILVHTSFEAY
+788 KFLAPVLVHTSFEAY
-803 KSLKKD
+803 KSLKRED
-809 KDVNVHLETFP
+809 DANVHLETFP
-820 CVEKIEPDEIW
+820 RVEKVEADKTW
-831 DDIMKIRKRCLK
+831 NDVMDIRKLCLK
-843 DLEDARGENGMNNPL
+843 ALEDARGEGGINNPL
-858 DVALIATVTE
+858 DVALSVAV
-868 NLYGEIKK
+868 NKDLFDDIKK

-889 FDVLKEKEPR
+889 FEIFTGEEIH
-899 GVEFEAEDILDIKLV
+899 VELV
-914 DLSEE
+914 DLSQE

-929 KTVEKRSNGRFLSE
+929 RTVKKRSNGRFLSE
-943 RDALALGL
+943 RDASALGL

>member
-1 MQRKINYKN
+1 MQQKINYKD
-10 TLNLPKTDFPMKAN
+10 TLNLPRTDFPMKAN
-24 LQQNEPIIQ
+24 LQQKEPVIQ
-33 KSWEKENLFLKIS
+33 RSWEKENLFARIREKNHNR
-46 ERKRHSKKFLFH
+46 EKFLFH

-91 NVEFVPGWDC
+91 DVEFVPGWDC
-101 HGLPIEHKVLKELGK
+101 HGLPIEHKVLKELGED
-116 NAASMTALSIRRSCG
+116 AVTIPALSIRRNCR
-131 KYAAKYVKMQSKQ
+131 KYATKYVKTQSKQ
-144 MVRLGT
+144 MIRLGT
-150 LADYKKPYLTMTSG
+150 LANYEKPYLTMTPG
-164 YEAGVLEAF
+164 YEAGVLSAF

-187 PVHWSIENQTA
+187 PVHWSIENRTA
-198 LAEAELEYHEREDR
+198 LAEAELEYHEKEDK
-212 SIYVLFEV
+212 SVYVLFEI
-220 DNPLILPPSLNAKKR
+220 DDSSTLPPSLNAKK
-235 ERTYIIIWTTT
+235 EEKVCLVIWTTT

-251 ANLAIAVAPKGK
+251 ANLAVAVAPKGR

-269 PDGENLIIGEALY
+269 PEGENLIIGEALC
-282 EQVFEKSQKANYFQV
+282 EEVFEKSGKKDCKKI
-297 GSCLGKEFSE
+297 GSCLGEEFPE
-307 MGVSCI
+307 RGVFCI
-313 HPFINRKSVVV
+313 HPFIDRKSAVV

-347 DYRTGLKEGLDIYC
+347 DYRTGLREGLDIYC

-371 TVPEWIRG
+371 TVPDWIKG

-389 TQRLRETGNLFHSE
+389 TRRLSDSGNLFHSE
-403 SYVHSYPH
+403 PYVHSYPH
-411 DWRSKTPTIFRATNQ
+411 DWRSKTPTIFRATDQ

-435 TETGKT
+435 GEAGKT
-441 LREVAINSVMKSVDF
+441 LREIAIDAVRKNIDF
-456 YPDWGRNRLGG
+456 YPDWGRSRLGG

-488 YFTDTEGRAVMTVK
+488 YFTDGEGRAVMTVK
-502 MVSAITEKIREKGSD
+502 MVLAVTEKIREKGSD

-527 LDKYNPQ
+527 LDNYDPQ
-534 DDPQAPSWLKSKH
+534 DDPETPPWLKSKETVK
-547 DISNLLKGGDV
+547 DLLKGGDV

-575 RNLGYPADM
+575 RDLGYPADM

-604 GATGAP
+604 GATGEP

-624 KGKKMSKS
+624 QGKKMSKS

-681 RNTIRFLLGNLSD
+681 RNIIRFLLGNLSD
-694 FDLIQH
+694 FDPARDSV
-700 GIEFNEDDKDSIDYW
+700 EFEEDDRYSIDHW
-715 AYCEFTKFANK
+715 AYCEFTRFANE
-726 TSEAYSDFSYKQAS
+726 TADAYSGFRYKQAS
-740 DLIFSFCCDEMSAI
+740 DLIFSFCCDEMSAV
-754 YLSCIKD
+754 YLACIKD
-761 RLYCDKRDS
+761 RLYCERKDS

-775 SQTVMYQIADGII
+775 AQTVMYKIADGII
-788 KFLAPILVHTSFEAY
+788 KFLAPVLVHTSFEAY

-809 KDVNVHLETFP
+809 NDANVHLETFP
-820 CVEKIEPDEIW
+820 RVEKVNADKTW
-831 DDIMKIRKRCLK
+831 NDVMDLRKLCLK
-843 DLEDARGENGMNNPL
+843 ALEDARGEGGMNNPL
-858 DVALIATVTE
+858 DVALTVTVKE
-868 NLYGEIKK
+868 NLYDEIKK

-889 FDVLKEKEPR
+889 FEVSSGKRNPCGTD
-899 GVEFEAEDILDIKLV
+899 
-914 DLSEE
+914 
-919 PRCERSWKRG
+919 RSFPGTKM
-929 KTVEKRSNGRFLSE
+929 
-943 RDALALGL
+943 